1 MEEVVNIT
9 ITKEQIFKK
18 LKSILKSEHAHLI
31 SKIIIDN
38 LAITEVGLSQL
49 YKSFTGVE
57 DTVDFRLGDE
67 VYVEWN
73 QLNTWR
79 FNKDKMI
86 ANGLLEQGVV
96 RCTIIEINMC
106 RNCSIQISHP
116 YYRDADDEIQ
126 TDTSWV
132 SPNKITPADDGIIDS
147 NYELNNELP
156 F

>member
-1 MEEVVNIT
+1 MEEVVNIS

-18 LKSILKSEHAHLI
+18 LKSILKNEHAHLI

-57 DTVDFRLGDE
+57 DTIDFRLGDE
-67 VYVEWN
+67 VYVKYES
-73 QLNTWR
+73 LNTWR
-79 FNKDKMI
+79 LSKDKMI
-86 ANGLLEQGVV
+86 ANGLLVQGVV
-96 RCTIIEINMC
+96 RCTIDEINMQ
-106 RNCSIQISHP
+106 RNNSVKISHP
-116 YYRDADDEIQ
+116 YYRDTDDEIQ

-132 SPNKITPADDGIIDS
+132 SPTKITPADDGIIDS
-147 NYELNNELP
+147 DYKLNDELP